1 MNVADL
7 IKSKRKTKE
16 LSYRELSEMTGVSHT
31 YIRDVE
37 NGKYAPSFENAE
49 KLAKALDIDMEQI
62 IILTYQAQFRQ
73 ILLDLITA
81 CHKYQVKIHY
91 DEWLK
96 TSLPLQPLSR
106 DDTFIHDFAV
116 KTLNQLHLIN
126 DPVELQERINLMN
139 WLSLTAYDRQMYE
152 LFSDLLAFTR
162 IHSEHFGPQAT
173 IKKAEPFLNELKKEI
188 LEESRRREKDD
199 N

>member
-7 IKSKRKTKE
+7 IKSRRTKKE

-31 YIRDVE
+31 YIRDIE

-62 IILTYQAQFRQ
+62 IFLTYQAQFRQ
-73 ILLDLITA
+73 TLLDLITA

-96 TSLPLQPLSR
+96 TSLPLQPLNR
-106 DDTFIHDFAV
+106 DDTTIHDFAV
-116 KTLNQLHLIN
+116 KTLNDLHLIN
-126 DPVELQERINLMN
+126 DPVELQERISLMN
-139 WLSLTAYDRQMYE
+139 WLSSTAYNRQLYE
-152 LFSDLLAFTR
+152 LFSEFLAF
-162 IHSEHFGPQAT
+162 INMYFEHFGLQAT
-173 IKKAEPFLNELKKEI
+173 IEKAEPFLNGLKKEI
-188 LEESRRREKDD
+188 LEETRRKKDD
-199 N
+199 K

>member
-1 MNVADL
+1 M
-7 IKSKRKTKE
+7 RKKKE

-31 YIRDVE
+31 YIRDIE

-73 ILLDLITA
+73 ILLDLISA

-96 TSLPLQPLSR
+96 KSLPLQPLSR
-106 DDTFIHDFAV
+106 DDTSIHDFAV

-126 DPVELQERINLMN
+126 DPVELRERINLMN
-139 WLSLTAYDRQMYE
+139 WLSSTAYDRQMYDIFSE
-152 LFSDLLAFTR
+152 LMVFIRMYF
-162 IHSEHFGPQAT
+162 EHFGPQAAM
-173 IKKAEPFLNELKKEI
+173 KKIEPFLTELKNEI
-188 LEESRRREKDD
+188 LEEPRRKKDD